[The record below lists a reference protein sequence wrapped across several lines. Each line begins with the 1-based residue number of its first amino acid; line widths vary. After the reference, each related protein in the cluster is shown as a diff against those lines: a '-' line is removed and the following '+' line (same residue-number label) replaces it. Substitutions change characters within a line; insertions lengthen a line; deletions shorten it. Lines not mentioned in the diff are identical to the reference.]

1 MQYCYPED
9 CGPFAVAPVLVT
21 SSYPTRCEESPTCYP
36 CLPHCPQSMVY
47 CCDTRPKTPL
57 RRSSCCDSKEF
68 DSRNRNRNHS
78 PPRQNRNSPPPPC
91 RSDSTHK
98 PSSNCCPTCCQ
109 PTCQP
114 VKTKYVIPCYR
125 YEDGRI
131 ERYVPTRH
139 GRLPG
144 SAYRRNGMQDQIHGY
159 RGAVRYLCAG
169 GNSQGCCVYTTIE
182 PMRRLYPKVTQ
193 EINPVKKKK
202 DKK

>member
-131 ERYVPTRH
+131 DQPTV
-139 GRLPG
+139 L
-144 SAYRRNGMQDQIHGY
+144 
-159 RGAVRYLCAG
+159 
-169 GNSQGCCVYTTIE
+169 
-182 PMRRLYPKVTQ
+182 MRRACEVAAGVRGRRKPFVETSYRADPYDEVHRYHSEDEQVQTCG
-193 EINPVKKKK
+193 
-202 DKK
+202 